1 MLRFKEDVRIG
12 YFTDAIGVMLRVAT
26 CWSALHKTDVVVNS
40 IADSA
45 PGRVPT
51 SLHPFDLAIDIEP
64 LGNMQTDRQSLADYY
79 RVQLPA
85 GYDVVFESSHVHVEC
100 DAHRG
105 PLREIAG

>member
-12 YFTDAIGVMLRVAT
+12 YMTDAICLALRVASV
-26 CWSALHKTDVVVNS
+26 WSAQHKLDVVVNS

-51 SLHPFDLAIDIEP
+51 SLHPFDLAVDVEP
-64 LGNMQTDRQSLADYY
+64 LGNVQADRQALADYF

-85 GYDVVFESSHVHVEC
+85 GYDIVFESSHVHVEC
-100 DAHRG
+100 DAHRP

>member
-12 YFTDAIGVMLRVAT
+12 VFTDALNTMLRVAT
-26 CWSALHKTDVVVNS
+26 CWSLLHKLDVVVNS
-40 IADSA
+40 IADAA

-51 SLHPFDLAIDIEP
+51 SLHPFDLALDIEP
-64 LGNMQTDRQSLADYY
+64 LGNVQTERSSLADYF

-85 GYDVVFESSHVHVEC
+85 GFDVVFEASHVHVEC
-100 DAHRG
+100 DAHRP